1 MTTLSPTKARA
12 NLTKWL
18 KRAAAGEDIGILC
31 GDKVI
36 ALRAVNVFSEDSDY
50 AKREYGVTDTELD
63 AFVKR
68 ADAELKRDRKAGKIT
83 RYTGDFDAAI
93 KH

>member
-12 NLTKWL
+12 NLTHWL
-18 KRAAAGEDIGILC
+18 KRAAAGEDVGILC

-36 ALRAVNVFSEDSDY
+36 ALRPVQVFSEDSDY
-50 AKREYGVTDTELD
+50 AKREYGVTDAELD

-68 ADAELKRDRKAGKIT
+68 MDAELERDRKAGRLR
-83 RYTGDFDAAI
+83 RYKGNLHATLRD
-93 KH
+93 

>member
-36 ALRAVNVFSEDSDY
+36 ALRAVKVISEDSDY